1 MAAKKKTPAKRKAP
15 ARGRANDRKMEP
27 VKIETKST
35 VGRQEA
41 AAWLSELARQLAAGD
56 EVELERG
63 GTHLKFG
70 VPDEVELE
78 LELEI
83 GEGST
88 ELEIELHW

>member
-1 MAAKKKTPAKRKAP
+1 MAAKKKMPAKRKAP
-15 ARGRANDRKMEP
+15 AKGRTTTRRMEP

-56 EVELERG
+56 EIELERKG
-63 GTHLKFG
+63 VHFKFG

-83 GEGST
+83 G
-88 ELEIELHW
+88 LQW

>member
-1 MAAKKKTPAKRKAP
+1 MAAKKKAPGKGTAPAKSRSTAK
-15 ARGRANDRKMEP
+15 KMEP

-35 VGRQEA
+35 VDRQEA

-56 EVELERG
+56 EVELEREG
-63 GTHLKFG
+63 VHFKFG

-83 GEGST
+83 GEGKT